1 MRAGRRCLGSSGK
14 GSGCGGGRGG
24 GGWGAADTT
33 LSFVLGLLEPEI
45 QRLETEL
52 DPSAGRADLGEVGEP
67 RGLWER
73 GLQKRGVEA
82 LFSLQG

>member
-1 MRAGRRCLGSSGK
+1 MRAGRRCLGSSVK
-14 GSGCGGGRGG
+14 GSGCGGGGG
-24 GGWGAADTT
+24 GGGADGTS
-33 LSFVLGLLEPEI
+33 LSFVLGLLEPAI

-67 RGLWER
+67 PGLWDR
-73 GLQKRGVEA
+73 GLQKRGTEA